1 MFGPVLNRCTR
12 CFGFQRTGP
21 SRVTTEGQGSVT
33 VMSMSRSTRQAAFAR
48 FVNRFAAPC
57 AALVFAACMPKAPSD
72 PAGTVLPGP
81 FPSEIV
87 REGTESQLAI
97 DFEEY
102 DLENGL
108 HVILSPDASVPFV
121 WVNVWYRV
129 GSKDE
134 QEGLTGFAHLFE
146 HMMFQ
151 GSEHADGDFFGPL
164 QAVGARIN
172 GTTNF
177 DRTNYFEGV
186 PSEHLPLALFLESD
200 RMGWLLPA
208 MTPERLANQQKVVRN
223 ERRQRYDNRPYGKV
237 RLWLNESLYAEGH
250 PYRVPT
256 IGKHEDI
263 ENARMEDVQDF
274 FKKWYVPNNASLAIV
289 GDFEPAEAKA
299 LVEKYFGHIPKGPQP
314 IPVTHAP
321 ATLLDPVSVHY
332 ASKVPHHKVWL
343 AWHSPKLYAPG
354 DADLDIVSG
363 LLSEG
368 RDSLLYQRLVKE
380 KGLAKDVAA
389 YQSSSF
395 LTSSYII
402 TATAAKG
409 HTTDEIVAEIDA
421 VLQEFLSAPP
431 SVEAV
436 EDTKAQWE
444 VRAYGGLQTISSKA
458 DKLNS
463 YHVLTGNTG
472 YLATDVSRYLAVTP
486 DSVHQ
491 AAKMYLDVAG
501 RVTLHV
507 HPLGEAPEG
516 AIVDAPAGPK
526 GGE

>member
-1 MFGPVLNRCTR
+1 MPVTPTR
-12 CFGFQRTGP
+12 HPHANPHRQHRLITA
-21 SRVTTEGQGSVT
+21 VASV
-33 VMSMSRSTRQAAFAR
+33 VLASC
-48 FVNRFAAPC
+48 APKT
-57 AALVFAACMPKAPSD
+57 PPPPTAP
-72 PAGTVLPGP
+72 VLPGP
-81 FPSEIV
+81 FPVEIV
-87 REGTESQLAI
+87 REGGASDLSI

-102 DLENGL
+102 ELDNGM
-108 HVILSPDASVPFV
+108 HVILSEDHSVPFV

-134 QEGLTGFAHLFE
+134 EPGLTGFAHLFE

-151 GSEHADGDFFGPL
+151 GSEHANGDYFGPL

-186 PSEHLPLALFLESD
+186 PSEHLPLALFMESD

-237 RLWLNESLYAEGH
+237 RLWLNEALYPEDH

-289 GDFEPAEAKA
+289 GDFDPAEAKA
-299 LVEKYFGHIPKGPQP
+299 LVDKYFGAIPKGPQP
-314 IPVTHAP
+314 VPVTHAP
-321 ATLLDPVSVHY
+321 AMLTEPVSLHY
-332 ASKVPHHKVWL
+332 ASKVPHHKVWV
-343 AWHSPKLYAPG
+343 AWHSPKLYGPG
-354 DADLDIVSG
+354 DAELDIVSG

-368 RDSLLYQRLVKE
+368 RDSMLYQRLVKE
-380 KGLAKDVAA
+380 KGLAKDVSA

-395 LTSSYII
+395 LTSSYVI

-409 HTTDEIVAEIDA
+409 HTTDELVAEIDA
-421 VLQEFLSAPP
+421 VLQEFLAAPP
-431 SVEAV
+431 AAEAV
-436 EDTKAQWE
+436 DDAKSQWE
-444 VRAYGGLQTISSKA
+444 VRAYNGLQTISNKA
-458 DKLNS
+458 NQLNS
-463 YHVLTGNTG
+463 YYVLTGETD
-472 YLATDVSRYLAVTP
+472 YLATDLSRYLNVTP

-491 AAKMYLDVAG
+491 AARMYLDVPG
-501 RVTLHV
+501 RVVLHV
-507 HPLGEAPEG
+507 HPLDDAPDG
-516 AIVDAPAGPK
+516 SIVDAPALQK
-526 GGE
+526 EGE